1 MPKMMKQARIGDHRR
16 KQVVH
21 VVAFYW
27 SRGREYFGVDGHYIV
42 VACAYRWSSFMS
54 FYSTGQGEGRLAH
67 ILLSDGAVVSSST
80 AVGHHLSNKRSV
92 RRAHDGFTDACRL
105 VIRKEAWELVW
116 LSLSE

>member
-1 MPKMMKQARIGDHRR
+1 M
-16 KQVVH
+16 VH

-27 SRGREYFGVDGHYIV
+27 SRGREYFGVDGHCIV
-42 VACAYRWSSFMS
+42 VACAHPWFSFMS

-67 ILLSDGAVVSSST
+67 ILLSDGAVVSSPT
-80 AVGHHLSNKRSV
+80 AVGHHLSKRRSV
-92 RRAHDGFTDACRL
+92 RRVHDGFTGACRL